1 MSGKKEHEQ
10 ELPGDLAVEEAETSV
25 DEPIHY
31 VVVLHNDHYTTMEF
45 VIEVLEKFFQKNHDE
60 AMRIMMNV
68 HQKGRGIAGR
78 YSQEIAETK
87 VAQVMDYAR
96 EEGHPLRV
104 TAEPEA

>member
-1 MSGKKEHEQ
+1 MAGQKSIPKVD
-10 ELPGDLAVEEAETSV
+10 PGALAVEEEETSV
-25 DEPIHY
+25 DEPIRY
-31 VVVLHNDHYTTMEF
+31 VVILHNDDYTTMEF
-45 VIEVLEKFFQKNHDE
+45 VIEVLEKFFQKNYDE

-68 HQKGRGIAGR
+68 HQKGQGIAGR